1 MRVPQGRRGSEQA
14 SRRWAAGLLSVAV
27 ALGAAALGFAG
38 WSASGAPGGGDPR
51 VYADGV
57 NVDLDQCAN
66 DTTPC
71 NWQNGNLNPSNSS
84 YAEGDVVPFRL
95 AIEGL
100 ASGEHTIHL
109 NYDFTEGGH
118 KAYDFLATYN
128 ATETVDLCGAGGGG
142 VSSLCPTL
150 TTASTMSFPSDA
162 ALVDGLAVS
171 GAESHAG
178 LGRVL
183 KLYGGTITGITAP
196 AHSGSSSGNS
206 KVDVE
211 VTFEMDGGD
220 EAALFAWG
228 GHIAQS
234 SYWDV
239 EGDGDPDGASL
250 IHGSPWHMRTQSL
263 DDSGHRNQ
271 DRSIQIRGAGEE
283 TPTFTP
289 TNAPTDHEPTNTP
302 TNTAPTNTPTH
313 HVHTPTPTPH
323 VHAATPTAVPP
334 TATNT
339 PLSGVLAA
347 EATPKP
353 TGQVL
358 PAAGA
363 GGPGGN
369 NALATLV
376 FGTAGTGLL
385 LLEAGRR
392 LWSRRRG

>member
-1 MRVPQGRRGSEQA
+1 
-14 SRRWAAGLLSVAV
+14 V
-27 ALGAAALGFAG
+27 ALAAAALGFAG
-38 WSASGAPGGGDPR
+38 WPAGGAPGGNGPR
-51 VYADGV
+51 AYADSV

-71 NWQNGNLNPSNSS
+71 TWQNGNLHPGNSS

-100 ASGEHTIHL
+100 EPGEHTIHL

-150 TTASTMSFPSDA
+150 PAASSMGFPSDTET
-162 ALVDGLAVS
+162 VDGLPVS
-171 GAESHAG
+171 GAESHAA

-183 KLYGGTITGITAP
+183 KLYGGTITDIATP
-196 AHSGSSSGNS
+196 DHSGPSNHNS
-206 KVDVE
+206 KADIV
-211 VTFEMDGGD
+211 VTFEMDDEGD
-220 EAALFAWG
+220 QAALFAWG

-239 EGDGDPDGASL
+239 EGDGDPDGASY
-250 IHGSPWHMRTQSL
+250 IEGSPWHMRTQSL

-271 DRSIQIRGAGEE
+271 DRSIQIGGAGET
-283 TPTFTP
+283 TPTHTPTPTP
-289 TNAPTDHEPTNTP
+289 TNTPTDHEPTDTP
-302 TNTAPTNTPTH
+302 TNTATPTRTNTPAP
-313 HVHTPTPTPH
+313 HVHTHTPTP
-323 VHAATPTAVPP
+323 HAHTATSTATAVPP

-339 PLSGVLAA
+339 PGAGVLAA

-353 TGQVL
+353 AGAVL
-358 PAAGA
+358 PAAGT
-363 GGPGGN
+363 GGPEGN
-369 NALATLV
+369 SAVALLV
-376 FGTAGTGLL
+376 SAMAGTGLL
-385 LLEAGRR
+385 LLEAARR